1 MNTVITIDE
10 DKSVDVSTEI
20 TIGKMMKPKQRQKL
34 SKGKNVY
41 RILTKVKGELSK
53 KRQITELEEGVIL
66 MEYADSISNNLTW
79 NHNYINK

>member
-66 MEYADSISNNLTW
+66 MEYADSISNNLT
-79 NHNYINK
+79 